1 MKTLNIKKMALVLVV
16 SLGGLFSMNAN
27 AASASVENTVS
38 DFVVAQG
45 QQMMKELNKQL
56 QQTIEQE
63 VKAFSLNFTFDETV
77 QQVDAEKSLKENTEK
92 LLAKTTNTVKKNTSN
107 K

>member
-1 MKTLNIKKMALVLVV
+1 MKTLNIKKMGLVLVV
-16 SLGGLFSMNAN
+16 TLGGLFSMNVN

-56 QQTIEQE
+56 QQTIKEE
-63 VKAFSLNFTFDETV
+63 VKALSLNFTFDETV
-77 QQVDAEKSLKENTEK
+77 KQESTKNQVEDKMTVATVS
-92 LLAKTTNTVKKNTSN
+92 TVKKVKQTNN

>member
-27 AASASVENTVS
+27 AAPASVENTVS

-63 VKAFSLNFTFDETV
+63 VKAFSLNFTFDETA
-77 QQVDAEKSLKENTEK
+77 QQVDAEKALKENTEK
-92 LLAKTTNTVKKNTSN
+92 LIAKKTNTVKTNTST

>member
-1 MKTLNIKKMALVLVV
+1 MKTLNIKKMGLVLVV
-16 SLGGLFSMNAN
+16 TLGGLFSMNVN

-56 QQTIEQE
+56 QQTIKQE
-63 VKAFSLNFTFDETV
+63 VKALSLNFTFDETV
-77 QQVDAEKSLKENTEK
+77 EQKSTNNQVEDQMTVATVS
-92 LLAKTTNTVKKNTSN
+92 TVKKVKQPNN